1 MSERLLSFLL
11 VFVFAPV
18 AWARDAGADRDLRRY
33 LEIVEQ
39 YRGRDR
45 APAVE
50 AIAGWEA
57 DQLLAVR
64 EELPNSLRPYWD
76 GVQVFIREDQVTT
89 LDQAREARK
98 PTPLQ
103 LLATAMMLHTEAARR
118 AQGAAIERQLDFART
133 LWDLGEQMEKA
144 GQRISLLLPESEVRT
159 RFRARWHVLAGTI
172 LMGSERVPQAAEH
185 FDIAL
190 GLRPDDPVVL
200 LAAGSLHERYAAR
213 LAGQRSGPAQDDG
226 QESGLSRA
234 GHLQQARD
242 LYARSLDADPAFGE
256 ARLRYARVLSL
267 LGDHDRAA
275 AEASRVFAFP
285 LTPNVEY
292 LARMVAGRVEQAR
305 GQADEARANYLS
317 ARRLCGGCQS
327 AVLALS
333 AIRLGA
339 GDRPGART
347 LVDAFVRRSRPDAA
361 NDPWWTYHRGQWH
374 QVDAMLA
381 AVRQAVPR

>member
-11 VFVFAPV
+11 VFVFAPA

-76 GVQVFIREDQVTT
+76 GVQVFIREEQVTT

-103 LLATAMMLHTEAARR
+103 LLATAMMLHAEAARR
-118 AQGAAIERQLDFART
+118 AEGAAIERQLDFART
-133 LWDLGEQMEKA
+133 LWDLGEQMEQA
-144 GQRISLLLPESEVRT
+144 GQRISWLLPESEVRT

-185 FDIAL
+185 FGIAL
-190 GLRPDDPVVL
+190 GLQPDDPIVL
-200 LAAGSLHERYAAR
+200 LAAGSLQERYAAR
-213 LAGQRSGPAQDDG
+213 LEAERGPAEPGREPKAAFDRDDYL
-226 QESGLSRA
+226 ER
-234 GHLQQARD
+234 ARD
-242 LYARSLDADPAFGE
+242 LYARSLALQPDLGE
-256 ARLRYARVLSL
+256 ARLRHARVLSL
-267 LGDHDRAA
+267 LGAHERAA
-275 AEASRVFAFP
+275 AEVSLVFASS

-305 GQADEARANYLS
+305 GELAEARANFLS

-327 AVLALS
+327 AILALGS
-333 AIRLGA
+333 VRLA
-339 GDRPGART
+339 SGDRAEARA
-347 LVDAFVRRSRPDAA
+347 LLSEFVRQSTPDAS

-374 QVDAMLA
+374 EVDALLER
-381 AVRQAVPR
+381 VRGAVPR